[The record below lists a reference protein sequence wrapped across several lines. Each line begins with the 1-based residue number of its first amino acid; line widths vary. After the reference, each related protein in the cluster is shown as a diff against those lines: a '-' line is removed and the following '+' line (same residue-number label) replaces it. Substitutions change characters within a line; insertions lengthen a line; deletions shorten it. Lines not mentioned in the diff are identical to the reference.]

1 MIIYFTKLKKRILL
15 LQIFFFRQIID
26 NKLLL
31 KIAKWT
37 NQYNQQQIRSEK
49 GDALKNSHILKWNDC
64 TIDDIYNYIL
74 LQIYF
79 GTIKLPDIK
88 FCWSKN
94 IYLNQNYVVNKMT
107 RDRYYQISKN
117 TRRSSNSKNKEIKEE
132 KNKDFLF
139 DIISNSNKLYV
150 SSNQKTINESMVK
163 FEGMAKKILFI

>member
-15 LQIFFFRQIID
+15 LQIFFRQIID

-37 NQYNQQQIRSEK
+37 NQHHQQQLKSEK
-49 GDALKNSHILKWNDC
+49 GGTLKNSHILKWNDC

-88 FCWSKN
+88 VCWSKN
-94 IYLNQNYVVNKMT
+94 IYLNQKYVVNKMT

-117 TRRSSNSKNKEIKEE
+117 IR
-132 KNKDFLF
+132 
-139 DIISNSNKLYV
+139 
-150 SSNQKTINESMVK
+150 
-163 FEGMAKKILFI
+163 